1 MDLLQ
6 DIYQQL
12 ENLASQIVDKIFY
25 RFPSMIPVI
34 MEIIVAILQKERD
47 HTRSIVEAIIDS
59 ELNYFFT
66 NDRDY
71 KESRTDIVPN
81 EDRQI

>member
-1 MDLLQ
+1 
-6 DIYQQL
+6 
-12 ENLASQIVDKIFY
+12 
-25 RFPSMIPVI
+25 MIPVI

-66 NDRDY
+66 NDKDY
-71 KESRTDIVPN
+71 KESRTDIVPT
-81 EDRQI
+81 EDKQISDHQTQNNPNGQQ

>member
-1 MDLLQ
+1 
-6 DIYQQL
+6 
-12 ENLASQIVDKIFY
+12 
-25 RFPSMIPVI
+25 MIPVI
-34 MEIIVAILQKERD
+34 MEIIISILQKERD

-81 EDRQI
+81 EDKQIQEHQNSQNPNQNNFQ

>member
-1 MDLLQ
+1 
-6 DIYQQL
+6 
-12 ENLASQIVDKIFY
+12 
-25 RFPSMIPVI
+25 MIPVI

-66 NDRDY
+66 NDKDY
-71 KESRTDIVPN
+71 KDSRTDIVPS
-81 EDRQI
+81 EDKQINDHQN